1 MKDLRT
7 AKRATRLVR
16 RGRPKGAHPGTIN
29 LPVARASTVTFDSLA
44 EMDAVQRRFNA
55 DEVVP
60 TYGIA
65 HMPLRA
71 AFEELMVELE
81 GGHRAF
87 TFPTGLAAV
96 GGAILAAVSAG
107 DHILVTDSCYGPT
120 RRLCDRTLKRF
131 GVETTYYDPLAGAGI
146 AALMRP
152 NTRAVYLES
161 PGSNTFEVQD
171 FPSIARVARE
181 RGAAVIH
188 DNTWATG
195 ANFPSFDHGA
205 DLVVQVATKYPGGHS
220 DLLLGAVVANEAWW
234 PRLRDSARDLGQ
246 NASPDDLFL
255 ALRGFRTLDVRLE
268 RHQAS
273 ALEVARWLERQPRV
287 RRVLYPALESDPGHA
302 LWKRDF
308 SGATGLFAIELDLP
322 GPADGGSRPHVARF
336 IESLEGF
343 ELGYSWG
350 GFQSLAVPVNPGRA
364 DRVVR
369 KWAGGPLVR
378 FSIGLED
385 PADLIA
391 DLDQALG
398 RL

>member
-1 MKDLRT
+1 MSGR
-7 AKRATRLVR
+7 AQKRATRLVR
-16 RGRPKGAHPGTIN
+16 RGRPAGAPPGTIN
-29 LPVARASTVTFDSLA
+29 LPVARASTVTFSTLA
-44 EMDAVQRRFNA
+44 EMDEAQRRFDA
-55 DEVVP
+55 DEPVP
-60 TYGIA
+60 TYAIA
-65 HMPLRA
+65 NMPLRA

-96 GGAILAAVSAG
+96 GGAILAAAG
-107 DHILVTDSCYGPT
+107 AGGHILVTDSCYGPT
-120 RRLCDRTLKRF
+120 RRLCNRTLARF
-131 GVETTYYDPLAGAGI
+131 GVETTYYDPLVGEGI
-146 AALMRP
+146 AELMRP

-171 FPSIARVARE
+171 FPAIARVARG

-195 ANFPSFDHGA
+195 ANFRSFEHGA

-246 NASPDDLFL
+246 NAGPDDLFL
-255 ALRGFRTLDVRLE
+255 ALRGLRTLDVRLA

-273 ALEVARWLERQPRV
+273 ALEVARWLERHPRV
-287 RRVLYPALESDPGHA
+287 RRVLHPALESDPGHA
-302 LWKRDF
+302 LWRRDF
-308 SGATGLFAIELDLP
+308 LGATGLFAVELDAR
-322 GPADGGSRPHVARF
+322 GRTEVARF
-336 IESLEGF
+336 LDALEGF

-350 GFQSLAVPVNPGRA
+350 GYQSLAVPVDPGRA
-364 DRVVR
+364 ERVVR
-369 KWAGGPLVR
+369 RWTGGPLVR
-378 FSIGLED
+378 LSIGLED
-385 PADLIA
+385 PADLVA
-391 DLDQALG
+391 DLERGLA

>member
-1 MKDLRT
+1 MKGAGS
-7 AKRATRLVR
+7 AKRTTRLVR
-16 RGRPKGAHPGTIN
+16 AGRPGGSHPGTIN
-29 LPVARASTVTFDSLA
+29 LPVARASTVTFASLA
-44 EMDAVQRRFNA
+44 EMDAVQRRFDA
-55 DEVVP
+55 DEVAP

-96 GGAILAAVSAG
+96 GGAILSAVGAG
-107 DHILVTDSCYGPT
+107 DHLLVTDSCYGPT
-120 RRLCDRTLKRF
+120 RRLCERTLKRF
-131 GVETTYYDPLAGAGI
+131 GVETTYYDPLVGAGI
-146 AALMRP
+146 EALFRP

-171 FPSIARVARE
+171 FPAIAKVARA

-195 ANFPSFDHGA
+195 INFRSFEHGA
-205 DLVVQVATKYPGGHS
+205 DLVIQVATKYPGGHS

-234 PRLRDSARDLGQ
+234 PRLRDCARDLGQ

-255 ALRGFRTLDVRLE
+255 AVRGFRTLEVRLA

-273 ALEVARWLERQPRV
+273 ALEVARWLAGHARV
-287 RRVLYPALESDPGHA
+287 LRVLYPALETEPGHA
-302 LWKRDF
+302 IWKRDF
-308 SGATGLFAIELDLP
+308 LGATGLVAVELD
-322 GPADGGSRPHVARF
+322 AGSRAELARVVDA
-336 IESLEGF
+336 LEGF

-369 KWAGGPLVR
+369 KWTGGPLVR
-378 FSIGLED
+378 LSIGLEE

-391 DLDQALG
+391 DLEQALA
-398 RL
+398 RP

>member
-1 MKDLRT
+1 MKGGR
-7 AKRATRLVR
+7 AGKGATRFVR
-16 RGRPKGAHPGTIN
+16 RGRPAGVHPGTIN
-29 LPVARASTVTFDSLA
+29 LPVARASTVTFASLA
-44 EMDAVQRRFNA
+44 EMDAVQRRFDA
-55 DEVVP
+55 DEIAP

-96 GGAILAAVSAG
+96 GGAILAAVGAG
-107 DHILVTDSCYGPT
+107 DHLLVTDSCYGPT
-120 RRLCDRTLKRF
+120 RRLCERTLRRF
-131 GVETTYYDPLAGAGI
+131 GVETTYYDPLVGEAI
-146 AALMRP
+146 ESLFRP
-152 NTRAVYLES
+152 NTRAVYLEN

-171 FPSIARVARE
+171 FPAIARVARS

-195 ANFPSFDHGA
+195 VNFRSFDHGA
-205 DLVVQVATKYPGGHS
+205 DLVIQVATKYPGGHS
-220 DLLLGAVVANEAWW
+220 DLLLGAVIANEAWW

-255 ALRGFRTLDVRLE
+255 AVRGFRTLEVRLA

-273 ALEVARWLERQPRV
+273 ALTVARWLAQHRRV
-287 RRVLYPALESDPGHA
+287 RSVLYPALESDPGHA

-308 SGATGLFAIELDLP
+308 RGATGLFAFELDAN
-322 GPADGGSRPHVARF
+322 GRPEVARF
-336 IESLEGF
+336 IDALEGF

-378 FSIGLED
+378 LSIGLED
-385 PADLIA
+385 PEDLIA
-391 DLDQALG
+391 DLDQALA
-398 RL
+398 RP

>member
-1 MKDLRT
+1 MKEGGP
-7 AKRATRLVR
+7 AKRSTRLVR
-16 RGRPKGAHPGTIN
+16 AGRPKADHPGTIN
-29 LPVARASTVTFDSLA
+29 LPVARASTVTFGSLA
-44 EMDAVQRRFNA
+44 EMDAVQRRFDA
-55 DEVVP
+55 DEVAP
-60 TYGIA
+60 TYAIA

-96 GGAILAAVSAG
+96 GGAILAAVGAG
-107 DHILVTDSCYGPT
+107 DHMLVTDSCYGPT
-120 RRLCDRTLKRF
+120 RRLCERTLKRF
-131 GVETTYYDPLAGAGI
+131 GVETTYYDPLAGGGI
-146 AALMRP
+146 ETLFRP

-171 FPSIARVARE
+171 FPAIARVARS

-195 ANFPSFDHGA
+195 ANFRSFEHGA
-205 DLVVQVATKYPGGHS
+205 DLVIQVATKYPGGHS

-255 ALRGFRTLDVRLE
+255 AIRGFRTLDVRLA
-268 RHQAS
+268 RQQAS
-273 ALEVARWLERQPRV
+273 ALEVARWLASHPRV

-302 LWKRDF
+302 IWKRDF
-308 SGATGLFAIELDLP
+308 LGAAGLFAIELD
-322 GPADGGSRPHVARF
+322 AGSRSELARF
-336 IESLEGF
+336 VDALEGF

-369 KWAGGPLVR
+369 KWTGGPLVR
-378 FSIGLED
+378 FSIGLEA
-385 PADLIA
+385 PEDLIA
-391 DLDQALG
+391 DLEQALA

>member
-1 MKDLRT
+1 MT
-7 AKRATRLVR
+7 KRSTRLAR
-16 RGRPKGAHPGTIN
+16 RGRPKGPHPGTIN
-29 LPVARASTVTFDSLA
+29 LPVARASTVTFASLA
-44 EMDAVQRRFNA
+44 EMDAVQRRFDA
-55 DEVVP
+55 DEAVP

-65 HMPLRA
+65 NMPLRA

-81 GGHRAF
+81 GGHRAA

-96 GGAILAAVSAG
+96 GGAVLAAVGAG

-120 RRLCDRTLKRF
+120 RRLCDRFLKRF
-131 GVETTYYDPLAGAGI
+131 GVEATYYDPLAGEGI
-146 AALMRP
+146 EALMRP

-171 FPSIARVARE
+171 FPAIARVARAH
-181 RGAAVIH
+181 GAAVIH

-195 ANFPSFDHGA
+195 MNFRSFDHGA

-220 DLLLGAVVANEAWW
+220 DLLLGAVVANAAWW

-255 ALRGFRTLDVRLE
+255 ALRGFRTLEVRMQ
-268 RHQAS
+268 RHQSS
-273 ALEVARWLERQPRV
+273 ALEIARWLATHPKV

-302 LWKRDF
+302 LWERDF
-308 SGATGLFAIELDLP
+308 LGASGLFAFEL
-322 GPADGGSRPHVARF
+322 ATGGRAELARF
-336 IESLEGF
+336 VDALEGF

-350 GFQSLAVPVNPGRA
+350 GFQSLVTPVNPGRA

-369 KWAGGPLVR
+369 RWSGGPLVR
-378 FSIGLED
+378 LSIGLED
-385 PADLIA
+385 PEDLRA
-391 DLDQALG
+391 DLDQALA

>member
-1 MKDLRT
+1 MKRPGP
-7 AKRATRLVR
+7 AGRATRLVR
-16 RGRPKGAHPGTIN
+16 RGRPAGRHPGTIN
-29 LPVARASTVTFDSLA
+29 LPVARASTVTFASVA
-44 EMDAVQRRFNA
+44 EMDEVQRRFDG
-55 DEVVP
+55 DEAVP
-60 TYGIA
+60 TYAIA
-65 HMPLRA
+65 HMPLRV
-71 AFEELMVELE
+71 AFEDLMVELE

-120 RRLCDRTLKRF
+120 RRLCDRTLRRY
-131 GVETTYYDPLAGAGI
+131 GVEATYYDPLIGEGI
-146 AALMRP
+146 AELMRP

-161 PGSNTFEVQD
+161 PGSNTFEIQD
-171 FPSIARVARE
+171 FPAIARVARA

-195 ANFPSFDHGA
+195 ANFSSFEHGA
-205 DLVVQVATKYPGGHS
+205 DLVIQVATKYPGGHS

-234 PRLRDSARDLGQ
+234 PRLRDTARDLGQ

-255 ALRGFRTLDVRLE
+255 AIRGFRTLDVRLA

-273 ALEVARWLERQPRV
+273 ALEVARWLQGHKAV
-287 RRVLYPALESDPGHA
+287 RRVLHPALESDPGHA
-302 LWKRDF
+302 LWKRDYR
-308 SGATGLFAIELDLP
+308 GATGLFAFEL
-322 GPADGGSRPHVARF
+322 AGGGRPEVVRVIDAL
-336 IESLEGF
+336 ESF

-350 GFQSLAVPVNPGRA
+350 GFQSLAVPINPGRA

-369 KWAGGPLVR
+369 KWTGGPLVR
-378 FSIGLED
+378 LSIGLED

-391 DLDQALG
+391 DLERALAQI
-398 RL
+398 